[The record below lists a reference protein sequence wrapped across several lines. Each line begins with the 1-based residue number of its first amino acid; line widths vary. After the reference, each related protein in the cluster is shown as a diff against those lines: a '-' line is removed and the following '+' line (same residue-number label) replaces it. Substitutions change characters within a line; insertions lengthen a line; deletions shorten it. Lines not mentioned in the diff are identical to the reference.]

1 MWVGKWGFVGVGV
14 RGRGRG
20 VEGVCVCACVRSM
33 RDLLLLTYPLDC
45 CMVVLEVVWY
55 VYVCVCATS
64 PCRWVQV
71 GVNLEGGCIC
81 V

>member
-1 MWVGKWGFVGVGV
+1 
-14 RGRGRG
+14 
-20 VEGVCVCACVRSM
+20 M

-45 CMVVLEVVWY
+45 CMVVIEVVWY